1 MILGS
6 SATPR
11 ERSKIVL
18 PVRPPSALAQMS
30 AVEAEAPP
38 TEPAVADGDDGTL
51 DLALLGEDNQL
62 DDFFFSILQAKDL
75 DDPEETETPLSMCP
89 WNTLTVCSVA
99 WPFCWACTAQST
111 LGMSGSCGGMS

>member
-1 MILGS
+1 
-6 SATPR
+6 
-11 ERSKIVL
+11 
-18 PVRPPSALAQMS
+18 MS

-89 WNTLTVCSVA
+89 SIDPSIPDLPCVGVV
-99 WPFCWACTAQST
+99 
-111 LGMSGSCGGMS
+111 LHIDRMG